1 MLLNDI
7 ADATIA
13 TQKELGLTR
22 DNTCVVGASYGGY
35 AALAMAYKHGD
46 VYECAAGGMGI
57 YNLKILRDG
66 SDENIYSYQDDYEEM
81 AENFWGNDEDRL
93 VDFSPQFNA
102 DKMKSRILM
111 WHGLQDPISPIL
123 HLDLMKEAL
132 EKNNIDYQ
140 SFTMT
145 RLGHTFGREED
156 MRAHFPVIKDFL
168 FE

>member
-1 MLLNDI
+1 M
-7 ADATIA
+7 
-13 TQKELGLTR
+13 
-22 DNTCVVGASYGGY
+22 
-35 AALAMAYKHGD
+35 
-46 VYECAAGGMGI
+46 
-57 YNLKILRDG
+57 KI
-66 SDENIYSYQDDYEEM
+66 
-81 AENFWGNDEDRL
+81 RL

-132 EKNNIDYQ
+132 EENNVDYQ

-156 MRAHFPVIKDFL
+156 MRATSQSSKIFYLSELTKITSKFSFITFVKLTSEIIENWTQNQEHYIEANKSNCVWNFNF
-168 FE
+168 

>member
-1 MLLNDI
+1 MSQKIKLGMVGGGQGAFIGAVHRI
-7 ADATIA
+7 ASRIDDRFELVAGA
-13 TQKELGLTR
+13 FSSDPDKSLASGKELGVSEDR
-22 DNTCVVGASYGGY
+22 N
-35 AALAMAYKHGD
+35 
-46 VYECAAGGMGI
+46 
-57 YNLKILRDG
+57 
-66 SDENIYSYQDDYEEM
+66 YSNYEEM
-81 AENFWGNDEDRL
+81 AENFWGNDEDVL
-93 VDFSPQFNA
+93 VDFSPVFNA

-132 EKNNIDYQ
+132 EENNIDYQ